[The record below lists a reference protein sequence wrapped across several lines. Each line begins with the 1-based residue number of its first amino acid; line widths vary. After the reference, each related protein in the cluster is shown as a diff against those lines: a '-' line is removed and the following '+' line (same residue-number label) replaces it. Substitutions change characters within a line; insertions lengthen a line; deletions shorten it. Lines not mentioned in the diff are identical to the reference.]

1 MSVNQG
7 ERKRELCWPQSPS
20 TQSILPEVGETF
32 SPALFSLSSPPT
44 SGLSSMGPFD
54 PSASL
59 YITITTASTKVTFT
73 TTSIISITIITTS
86 TITRTTTTLITTTPS
101 PAPPSPPPSQHHHH
115 DPHHWVF
122 TVQPQSSKTVSL
134 GGQAD
139 KTLREREYRTSCRVD
154 QQAPTML
161 APGSGFMED
170 NFSMD
175 LVGDG
180 LG

>member
-59 YITITTASTKVTFT
+59 YITITTARTSPARPDGTQRRGTPQSPALPCCSMRLSVQLISHASLPRRPITCSPVT
-73 TTSIISITIITTS
+73 SVKTS
-86 TITRTTTTLITTTPS
+86 TGMAPASAFSTSPRPEQARLSLAGTPHLII
-101 PAPPSPPPSQHHHH
+101 H
-115 DPHHWVF
+115 
-122 TVQPQSSKTVSL
+122 
-134 GGQAD
+134 
-139 KTLREREYRTSCRVD
+139 
-154 QQAPTML
+154 
-161 APGSGFMED
+161 
-170 NFSMD
+170 
-175 LVGDG
+175 
-180 LG
+180 

>member
-59 YITITTASTKVTFT
+59 YITITTAR
-73 TTSIISITIITTS
+73 TSPARPDGTQRRGTPQSPALPCCSSSHLQSQRCIFAVPQQCGVFFFSLKWEMRILYIIT
-86 TITRTTTTLITTTPS
+86 
-101 PAPPSPPPSQHHHH
+101 
-115 DPHHWVF
+115 F
-122 TVQPQSSKTVSL
+122 KMKNSL
-134 GGQAD
+134 KA
-139 KTLREREYRTSCRVD
+139 LS
-154 QQAPTML
+154 
-161 APGSGFMED
+161 
-170 NFSMD
+170 
-175 LVGDG
+175 
-180 LG
+180 